1 MGVLASLLSSH
12 WDIHVGTPNE
22 KLWCGF
28 RSEQYFGNPTEA
40 ASAAEVIRERLLL
53 VEERRLQLQEIGLRH
68 EEEAPDRQE
77 AWLDMIGEDLREKE
91 EQEEVEEDEEEEE
104 EEEGQEDEDL
114 TRATQDR

>member
-1 MGVLASLLSSH
+1 M
-12 WDIHVGTPNE
+12 
-22 KLWCGF
+22 
-28 RSEQYFGNPTEA
+28 
-40 ASAAEVIRERLLL
+40 

-68 EEEAPDRQE
+68 EEEAPNRQE

-104 EEEGQEDEDL
+104 EGQEDEDL